1 MGYIIRIINILT
13 KKLKGDIMF
22 GFGRGFRGRGFFGFR
37 HFAGAR
43 TIPNCNEKYEYV
55 GACRCGLGPHAYYRD
70 RRTGAVVPATA
81 VYGYDAPE
89 TTPETEL
96 SDRLRYLEEEKK
108 YLEEEIA
115 KLKESLK
122 KE

>member
-1 MGYIIRIINILT
+1 
-13 KKLKGDIMF
+13 MF

-37 HFAGAR
+37 YFARA
-43 TIPNCNEKYEYV
+43 PLSNERYEYV
-55 GACRCGLGPHAYYRD
+55 GTCRCGLGPHAYYRD
-70 RRTGAVVPATA
+70 RRTGSIIPAA
-81 VYGYDAPE
+81 AMYGYDAP
-89 TTPETEL
+89 TAVVPETEL
-96 SDRLRYLEEEKK
+96 SDRLRYLEEEKR